1 VHFPLNGRSQ
11 EPLLLG
17 QSQQIEDLRKTIGL
31 LADAPIPV
39 IVRGET
45 GTGKELVARCL
56 HHQSRS
62 RNLEFIV
69 LNCRALCEKSG
80 EHECLDGGVNSH
92 RIRGKAQRH
101 ISWRRGT
108 TMFLE
113 DVDALCLAAQ
123 AKLVRILQENGHRPG
138 HGSDTVRV
146 IASTRS
152 NLRSLC
158 ERNSFLCDL
167 YYTLCA
173 AQIVTAPLREMRE
186 DIPILFRNFLSQAA
200 ARYNKEVPDES
211 AMQTLYPRL
220 VTHSWPGNVREL
232 RNVADCLLLGLLA
245 DPFDSEGNEIIRT
258 QSLSEQTEHFE
269 RQIILHHLRLQRGNV
284 AATSELLAIPKTT
297 LYDKL
302 HKYRISTD
310 GLKADASSAGQRCSA
325 EQRRDPRHYLSRE
338 Q

>member
-1 VHFPLNGRSQ
+1 VHFPLQGSA
-11 EPLLLG
+11 EELVLLG
-17 QSQQIEDLRKTIGL
+17 HSQQIEDLRKTIGL
-31 LADAPIPV
+31 LADAPVPV

-56 HHQSRS
+56 HHRSRS
-62 RNLEFIV
+62 RNLEFVV

-80 EHECLDGGVNSH
+80 EHECLDGSVNS
-92 RIRGKAQRH
+92 RRMRGKPQGH
-101 ISWRRGT
+101 IAWRRGAT
-108 TMFLE
+108 VLLE
-113 DVDALCLAAQ
+113 DVDALCLSAQ

-138 HGSDTVRV
+138 HSNNSVRV

-158 ERNSFLCDL
+158 ERNAFLCDL
-167 YYTLCA
+167 YYTLCG

-186 DIPILFRNFLSQAA
+186 DILTLFRNFLSQAA
-200 ARYNKEVPDES
+200 ARYNKEVPDQS
-211 AMQTLYPRL
+211 VTLKLVPRL
-220 VTHSWPGNVREL
+220 LAHSWPGNVREL
-232 RNVADCLLLGLLA
+232 RNVADRLLLGLLA
-245 DPFDSEGNEIIRT
+245 DPLDSEGNETIHT

-302 HKYRISTD
+302 HKYRISVDGFKTD
-310 GLKADASSAGQRCSA
+310 ALCLPETQNG
-325 EQRRDPRHYLSRE
+325 
-338 Q
+338 